1 MLLHLHFGPAT
12 LRQHKDCAHLN
23 VGPINNNKYV
33 TLILNDQRF
42 LIKEVGIISSKAQ
55 KSFLHPK
62 I

>member
-1 MLLHLHFGPAT
+1 MLLPLHFGPAT

-42 LIKEVGIISSKAQ
+42 LIKEVAIISSKESENL
-55 KSFLHPK
+55 KS
-62 I
+62 

>member
-33 TLILNDQRF
+33 TLILKGF
-42 LIKEVGIISSKAQ
+42 LIEEVDIISSKE
-55 KSFLHPK
+55 S
-62 I
+62 